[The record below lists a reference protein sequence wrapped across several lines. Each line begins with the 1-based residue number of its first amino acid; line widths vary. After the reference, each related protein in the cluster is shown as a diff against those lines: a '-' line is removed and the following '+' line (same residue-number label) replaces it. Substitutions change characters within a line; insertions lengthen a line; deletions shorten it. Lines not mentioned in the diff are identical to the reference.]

1 MVTVVVAVGLGV
13 GELLTE
19 GATDGAVAVG
29 LALGEALGA
38 HGAGAPNWAK
48 VTAAFEPV
56 AVTAVPQIP
65 TSSDRAIRITVD
77 LRILTLVPDMFEQ

>member
-1 MVTVVVAVGLGV
+1 MVVAVGLGV

-19 GATDGAVAVG
+19 GANDGAVAVG
-29 LALGEALGA
+29 LALGEALGT

-65 TSSDRAIRITVD
+65 TRRDKAIRITVD
-77 LRILTLVPDMFEQ
+77 LRILTLVPDMFEH